1 MPAEKNKRVGVF
13 GGSFDPIHMG
23 HLILAEQCRQQGQLD
38 EVLFIPAAQNPQ
50 KENGAIATDRQRV
63 EMVDLAIGG
72 HQGFLR
78 SSIEIERGGESFT
91 VDTLKQLTDEM
102 PEAELFLII
111 GGDSLN
117 SFATWHEPEEILRLA
132 TPLVVGRPGAG
143 VVDFDKLAPLT
154 HAENLSRIKQLAIA
168 SPLIDISSTDIRR
181 RVGAG
186 ESIRYLTSRAVEKY
200 IETQCAYQVKTPAK
214 TP

>member
-50 KENGAIATDRQRV
+50 KENGAVATDRQRV

-91 VDTLKQLTDEM
+91 VDTLKQLAEEM
-102 PEAELFLII
+102 PEADLFLII

-117 SFATWHEPEEILRLA
+117 SFSTWHEPEEILRLA
-132 TPLVVGRPGAG
+132 TPLVVARPGAG
-143 VVDFDKLAPLT
+143 EVDFDKLTALT
-154 HAENLSRIKQLAIA
+154 DAENLARIKQLAIT

-186 ESIRYLTSRAVEKY
+186 ESIRYLTPRAVEKY
-200 IETQCAYQVKTPAK
+200 IQTQRTYQVKPPAK

>member
-50 KENGAIATDRQRV
+50 KENGAVATDRQRV

-91 VDTLKQLTDEM
+91 VDTLKQLADEM

-117 SFATWHEPEEILRLA
+117 SFSTWHEPEEILA
-132 TPLVVGRPGAG
+132 VGDSISGGQTGCRR
-143 VVDFDKLAPLT
+143 
-154 HAENLSRIKQLAIA
+154 SRF
-168 SPLIDISSTDIRR
+168 R
-181 RVGAG
+181 
-186 ESIRYLTSRAVEKY
+186 
-200 IETQCAYQVKTPAK
+200 
-214 TP
+214 

>member
-13 GGSFDPIHMG
+13 GGSFDPIHLG
-23 HLILAEQCRQQGQLD
+23 HLILAEQCRQQGKLD

-72 HQGFLR
+72 HQGFMR

-91 VDTLKQLTDEM
+91 VDTLKQLAEEM

-117 SFATWHEPEEILRLA
+117 SFSTWKDPEEILRLA
-132 TPLVVGRPGAG
+132 TPLVVARPGAG
-143 VVDFDKLAPLT
+143 EVDFDQLASLT
-154 HAENLSRIKQLAIA
+154 DAENLARIKELAIA
-168 SPLIDISSTDIRR
+168 SPLIEISSTDMRR

-186 ESIRYLTSRAVEKY
+186 ESIRYLTPRPVEKY
-200 IETQCAYQVKTPAK
+200 IETQRTYQIKTPAK